1 MEYWEE
7 QKEPLCPGFDS
18 VAKKEIYCEKKIA
31 GKFFRQSSHLD
42 ISQKREKKDWRK
54 AIQSDGKRGIRED
67 TVVKKSNS
75 S

>member
-31 GKFFRQSSHLD
+31 GKFFGQSSHLD

-54 AIQSDGKRGIRED
+54 AIQSDGERGIRED